1 MSVLEQVASTLMRVI
16 RMNDRLAVLTEK
28 VDRQQQRIE
37 DVSARLIRLETAL
50 ELGLAPGLG
59 QSSGAKGR
67 RPRLP
72 KPGP

>member
-16 RMNDRLAVLTEK
+16 RMNDRLTLLTEK

-50 ELGLAPGLG
+50 ELGLA

>member
-1 MSVLEQVASTLMRVI
+1 MSVLEQVASTLLRVI
-16 RMNDRLAVLTEK
+16 RMNDRLALLTEK

-50 ELGLAPGLG
+50 ELGLA
-59 QSSGAKGR
+59 QSSGTKGR

>member
-50 ELGLAPGLG
+50 ELGLA

>member
-1 MSVLEQVASTLMRVI
+1 MSVLEQVATTLMRVI

-50 ELGLAPGLG
+50 ELGLAQP
-59 QSSGAKGR
+59 SGPKGR

>member
-16 RMNDRLAVLTEK
+16 RMNDRLALLTEK

-37 DVSARLIRLETAL
+37 DLSARLIRLETAL
-50 ELGLAPGLG
+50 ELGLAR
-59 QSSGAKGR
+59 SSGPKGR

>member
-16 RMNDRLAVLTEK
+16 RMNDRLTLLTEK

-50 ELGLAPGLG
+50 ELGLA
-59 QSSGAKGR
+59 QSSGRKGR

>member
-1 MSVLEQVASTLMRVI
+1 VLEQVASTLMRVI

-50 ELGLAPGLG
+50 ELGLA
-59 QSSGAKGR
+59 QASGAKGR

-72 KPGP
+72 KPGQ